1 MRPQF
6 FNGFY
11 ENPTGMERKSVDTV
25 MKNVSGR
32 SYIITP
38 KVMEFVKE
46 HFGCDGVGALLEE
59 EGGEGS
65 TLSHWERK
73 VFMD

>member
-11 ENPTGMERKSVDTV
+11 ENPTGMERKSIDTV
-25 MKNVSGR
+25 LKNVSGR

-38 KVMEFVKE
+38 KVMEFVNS
-46 HFGCDGVGALLEE
+46 HFGCSDNIGALLEE
-59 EGGEGS
+59 
-65 TLSHWERK
+65 
-73 VFMD
+73 